1 MSNSAYLCPARK
13 QLLMLENFVKAIIVG
28 LGASIPLGP
37 VGIMCIQKTISKGR
51 NAGFALGLGA
61 SFADTFYAMLALFS
75 LAFVSDFINKPEH
88 RAWIMLIG
96 GLIICGIGI
105 NIALTNP
112 VKQIRRP
119 KQSKNSSRH
128 IQDVLQGFAVT
139 ISNPGSLVLLLGLF
153 AFVGINT
160 GESYQKFTLSVL
172 LAGVFIGT
180 ATWWFTLSTV
190 INIFR
195 NRFRLRQLL
204 YMNRISGIV
213 IAALGLISMAEGL
226 FQILLVK

>member
-1 MSNSAYLCPARK
+1 
-13 QLLMLENFVKAIIVG
+13 MLENFVKAIIVG

-105 NIALTNP
+105 N
-112 VKQIRRP
+112 
-119 KQSKNSSRH
+119 SSRH

-204 YMNRISGIV
+204 YINRISGIV